1 METRM
6 KNESLVSTLCII
18 MVHDYVYVSC
28 MPITYCVFAHYLLFV
43 YVYRMLFY
51 QRHTVHWHSRIL
63 SQINTKSLILR

>member
-28 MPITYCVFAHYLLFV
+28 MPITYCVFAHYLLFMFIGCCFI
-43 YVYRMLFY
+43 RDTRCIGIQGFY
-51 QRHTVHWHSRIL
+51 H
-63 SQINTKSLILR
+63 K